1 MTDEERQENISSE
14 TIQNIYE
21 IMTIKAVETM
31 DDFIFQTIRPYC
43 ELVSQ
48 RKISKDDL
56 KRALTEFFKNH
67 PEDGE
72 RKIITLCKNCKFGL
86 YNGTEY
92 LCDRHSGHVN
102 RFGEDQYYKE
112 WHNGN
117 YFCADG
123 ERRQ

>member
-48 RKISKDDL
+48 RKISKDNL
-56 KRALTEFFKNH
+56 KRALTAYFKNH
-67 PEDGE
+67 SENRQRSGRNMTKAEVKISLDDIRDMSDE
-72 RKIITLCKNCKFGL
+72 EIADNAAFIRKAAEEAFALIKNL
-86 YNGTEY
+86 
-92 LCDRHSGHVN
+92 
-102 RFGEDQYYKE
+102 
-112 WHNGN
+112 
-117 YFCADG
+117 
-123 ERRQ
+123 ERRRQ

>member
-14 TIQNIYE
+14 TIQNMYE

-56 KRALTEFFKNH
+56 KSALTAYFKNH
-67 PEDGE
+67 SENRQRSGRNMTKAE
-72 RKIITLCKNCKFGL
+72 VKISLDDIRDMSDEEIADNAGFIKKAAEEAFALIKNL
-86 YNGTEY
+86 
-92 LCDRHSGHVN
+92 
-102 RFGEDQYYKE
+102 
-112 WHNGN
+112 
-117 YFCADG
+117 
-123 ERRQ
+123 ERRRQ

>member
-56 KRALTEFFKNH
+56 KSALTAYFKNH
-67 PEDGE
+67 SENRQRSGRNMTKAEVKISLDDIRDMSDEEIADNAGFIRKAAEEAFALIKNLE
-72 RKIITLCKNCKFGL
+72 RM
-86 YNGTEY
+86 
-92 LCDRHSGHVN
+92 R
-102 RFGEDQYYKE
+102 
-112 WHNGN
+112 
-117 YFCADG
+117 
-123 ERRQ
+123 

>member
-56 KRALTEFFKNH
+56 KSALTAYFKNH
-67 PEDGE
+67 SENRQRSGRNMTKAEVKISLDDIRDMSDE
-72 RKIITLCKNCKFGL
+72 EIADNAAFIRKAAEEAFALIKNL
-86 YNGTEY
+86 
-92 LCDRHSGHVN
+92 
-102 RFGEDQYYKE
+102 
-112 WHNGN
+112 
-117 YFCADG
+117 
-123 ERRQ
+123 ERRRQ